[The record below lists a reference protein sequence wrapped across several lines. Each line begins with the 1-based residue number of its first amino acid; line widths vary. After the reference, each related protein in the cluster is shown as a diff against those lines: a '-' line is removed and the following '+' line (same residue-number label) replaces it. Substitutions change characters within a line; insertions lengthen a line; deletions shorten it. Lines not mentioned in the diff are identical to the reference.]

1 LNSATRL
8 ASVAFTLVLALGLA
22 VTPALKGQDAVTASP
37 TAATTVVPPLIRF
50 TGVIALPGTPN
61 PTSSTASAG
70 LVTATFSLY
79 QFQEGGAPLWSETQK
94 VQLDE
99 QGNYVVLLGA
109 VVGKALELLPM
120 GTGVIQVLVTL
131 Q

>member
-1 LNSATRL
+1 MNSATRL

-22 VTPALKGQDAVTASP
+22 GTPALKGQDAVTASP

-50 TGVIALPGTPN
+50 NGVMALSRTANGT
-61 PTSSTASAG
+61 SGAASAS
-70 LVTATFSLY
+70 LVTATFSLH
-79 QFQEGGAPLWSETQK
+79 QFQEGGTPLWSETQK

-109 VVGKALELLPM
+109 VVGKALEPLPM